1 MSVILSAGVTVI
13 MGRIIT
19 VASSKGGSGKSCL
32 VMRLS
37 GNLAAYG
44 YRVTV
49 IDADPNACYFQW
61 HKLYEGPP
69 MECSCEI
76 RQEEIVDLA
85 QAKAR
90 EFDVVLIDT
99 AGFGNTTAAFAA
111 GTADLVLIPV
121 MPDRASA
128 TEAMRTARQVRA
140 FGKAGNRQRPLRV
153 VRSRWNPRGLVER
166 AVLADLAAAELPIME
181 QHLSDLS
188 EFGKL
193 SLSGNVPTNGKVGGQ
208 AAKIIGE
215 LVALRAVSANPAKRA
230 P

>member
-1 MSVILSAGVTVI
+1 

-19 VASSKGGSGKSCL
+19 VASSKGGSSKSSIVTL
-32 VMRLS
+32 LS
-37 GNLAAYG
+37 GNLAAAG
-44 YRVTV
+44 YHVAV

-69 MECSCEI
+69 IECTCEI
-76 RQEEIVDLA
+76 RQEEIVDHA
-85 QAKAR
+85 QSKAAQY
-90 EFDVVLIDT
+90 DVVLIDT

-128 TEAMRTARQVRA
+128 VEAMRTARQVQA
-140 FGKAGNRQRPLRV
+140 FAKAGRRQIQLRL

-166 AVLADLAAAELPIME
+166 AVLGDLEAAGLPLIE

-193 SLSGNVPTNGKVGGQ
+193 SLSGRVPVTGKVGEQ
-208 AAKIIGE
+208 AQQMVAE
-215 LVALRAVSANPAKRA
+215 LVALHAVPAKPGRKA
-230 P
+230 A